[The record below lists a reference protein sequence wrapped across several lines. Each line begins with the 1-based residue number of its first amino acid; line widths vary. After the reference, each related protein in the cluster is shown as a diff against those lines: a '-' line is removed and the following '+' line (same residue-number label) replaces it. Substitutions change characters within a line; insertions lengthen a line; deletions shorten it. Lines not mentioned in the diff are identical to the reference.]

1 MMDREKKCEIKWQGD
16 KRRERSKELKGEKTL
31 EVRGIKLKV
40 TTQIISNEEYS
51 ISYKYIIINLIIDSK
66 ETPVTVSSD
75 IGMPVS
81 ELWVRLSTVLFI
93 SAEITLKPQWWS
105 NFGRLHG
112 RECKGGEVRDWVRE
126 IEISLN
132 IIRFK
137 YKHFLLI

>member
-1 MMDREKKCEIKWQGD
+1 MDREKKCEIKGEGD

-40 TTQIISNEEYS
+40 TSQIISNEEYS
-51 ISYKYIIINLIIDSK
+51 ISYKHIIINLIIDSI

-93 SAEITLKPQWWS
+93 SAEITLKPQ
-105 NFGRLHG
+105 
-112 RECKGGEVRDWVRE
+112 
-126 IEISLN
+126 
-132 IIRFK
+132 
-137 YKHFLLI
+137 